1 MTFRPQ
7 LICLLAAV
15 ALATILPP
23 TAELSAADV
32 NITAPTTRIIPIAL
46 KGYSREAQAV
56 LEFDLSVAG
65 FEVRSN
71 DPQYTLTGSATGDLK
86 GTLVDSGNNQ
96 TLFARVYPGGSV
108 RSQAHTL
115 ADDVVKDIT
124 GLPGIAR
131 TKIAFKVASG
141 QRNKLGQNISEIYV
155 SDFDGENA
163 AQVTEDNSI
172 VAAPAWVPG
181 NLRLFYA
188 SYRGGA
194 GPAINS
200 HDLRTGNRN
209 VVAAYSGSNISP
221 SVSPDGTKLAMILSK
236 SGSPELWVANLDGTG
251 LKQLTRTKG
260 AEASPTWSP
269 DSKTICYVSDDPG
282 RPTLFTVSASGGEPS
297 RLKVGGVVHCTEP
310 DWSPDGRSIAFT
322 RSAGEFTIYVVP
334 ASGGNAE
341 AVAPGED
348 PSWAP
353 NSRTLVFTRGRGGSR
368 KLSLLDVP
376 TRRVKDVA
384 KVSGNCSQPS
394 WARRFA
400 P

>member
-1 MTFRPQ
+1 MTFRPHFVS
-7 LICLLAAV
+7 LIAAV
-15 ALATILPP
+15 SLVSLLLPSARI
-23 TAELSAADV
+23 TAADV
-32 NITAPTTRIIPIAL
+32 TITAAATRVIPIAL

-65 FEVRSN
+65 FEVRAN
-71 DPQYTLTGSATGDLK
+71 DPQYTLTGAASGDVK
-86 GTLVDSGNNQ
+86 GTLVDGGNNQ
-96 TLFARVYPGGSV
+96 TLFARVYPGGSA

-115 ADDVVKDIT
+115 ADDVVKAIT
-124 GLPGIAR
+124 GQPGIAR

-155 SDFDGENA
+155 ADFDGENA
-163 AQVTEDNSI
+163 VQLTEDNSI

-181 NLRLFYA
+181 SLRLFYA

-194 GPAINS
+194 GPAIYS

-209 VVAAYSGSNISP
+209 AVAAYSGSNISP
-221 SVSPDGTKLAMILSK
+221 SISPDGTKLAMILSK
-236 SGSPELWVANLDGTG
+236 SGSPELWVANLDGSG

-269 DSKTICYVSDDPG
+269 DSKTLCYVSDDPG
-282 RPTLFTVSASGGEPS
+282 RPTLFTVSVSGGEPS

-310 DWSPDGRSIAFT
+310 DWSPDGRWIAFT

-334 ASGGNAE
+334 AGGGNAE
-341 AVAPGED
+341 AITPGED

-353 NSRTLVFTRGRGGSR
+353 NSRTLAFTRGRGGSR

-394 WARRFA
+394 WAR
-400 P
+400 